1 MDRNDVLNGLELN
14 EKSIVDQQTELQR
27 LVEHS
32 LQYSMTTSIIYNY
45 ITKLWCRRWHLADD
59 ETACLV
65 VASSRHISG
74 FYYVTKPNEVLGR
87 DQIAVLVGES
97 HRVWEPECWTVVSVP
112 NKKMF
117 GGLWG

>member
-1 MDRNDVLNGLELN
+1 MR
-14 EKSIVDQQTELQR
+14 
-27 LVEHS
+27 
-32 LQYSMTTSIIYNY
+32 YNY
-45 ITKLWCRRWHLADD
+45 ITKLYRRFWHLADD

-97 HRVWEPECWTVVSVP
+97 HRVWGPECWTVVSVP

>member
-1 MDRNDVLNGLELN
+1 MMPNSWFGFAG
-14 EKSIVDQQTELQR
+14 STAGI
-27 LVEHS
+27 S
-32 LQYSMTTSIIYNY
+32 FSIIYNY
-45 ITKLWCRRWHLADD
+45 MTKLYSSRWHSADD
-59 ETACLV
+59 ETACVV
-65 VASSRHISG
+65 VASSIHISG

-87 DQIAVLVGES
+87 DQIAVLEGES